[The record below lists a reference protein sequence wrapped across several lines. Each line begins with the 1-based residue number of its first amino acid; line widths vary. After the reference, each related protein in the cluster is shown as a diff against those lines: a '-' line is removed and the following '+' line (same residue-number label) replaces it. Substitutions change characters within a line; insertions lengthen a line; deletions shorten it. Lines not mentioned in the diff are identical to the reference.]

1 MDACCAGGAGRATRA
16 AALAGA
22 TTAAAMPAVQAANPA
37 GRSPKTKPI
46 HRRLGGWLRGR
57 PGLETLAAAA
67 LAFVG
72 PLHAAVITAGTPT
85 PSVPADLV
93 DPLATLADPLAT
105 GRFVLPIEITGASG
119 LQDWSFDLGFDET
132 VAMPIDVGGLY
143 QSVYQAA
150 FNANDPTPS
159 EITSSGLAL
168 SGRLEGIAGF
178 SSGASGDGTLVYV
191 LFQYQ
196 PGQEGNDPGF
206 DIGDPPTAPVP
217 EPGTMLLLAAA
228 LLALGR
234 AQWRATRSITQG
246 RTR

>member
-1 MDACCAGGAGRATRA
+1 MDACCAGAAGRATRA

-22 TTAAAMPAVQAANPA
+22 TTATPAVQAANPA
-37 GRSPKTKPI
+37 GRSSKAKPI

-72 PLHAAVITAGTPT
+72 PLHAAVITAGTAT
-85 PSVPADLV
+85 ATVPAALS
-93 DPLATLADPLAT
+93 DPLATLVDPLPA
-105 GRFVLPIEITGASG
+105 GRLLLPIEVAGAVD
-119 LQDWSFDLGFDET
+119 LQDWRLDLAFDAGV
-132 VAMPIDVGGLY
+132 VAPLDVGGLY
-143 QSVYQAA
+143 PSVYAA
-150 FNANDPTPS
+150 SFGAADPTIS
-159 EITSSGLAL
+159 DITSSGLAL
-168 SGRLEGIAGF
+168 SGRLDGIAGF
-178 SSGASGDGTLVYV
+178 SRGASGDGTLAYV

-234 AQWRATRSITQG
+234 AQWRATRSITHG
-246 RTR
+246 RTQ